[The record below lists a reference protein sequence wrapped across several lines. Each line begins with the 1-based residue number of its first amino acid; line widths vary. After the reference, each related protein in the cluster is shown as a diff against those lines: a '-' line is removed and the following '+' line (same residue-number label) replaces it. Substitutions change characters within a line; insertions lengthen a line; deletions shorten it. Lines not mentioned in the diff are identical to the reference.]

1 MYVSGLQVPSGG
13 VTLNASHEQTT
24 TLAYQMLFSGSGIHH
39 GNAGL
44 QITHDLY
51 INGCFLLLFDTSP
64 DLGFSDGH
72 TSLADS
78 GNMGIELKF
87 DACLKHSITCLLYL
101 LFRLQ
106 TSGASGD
113 AKLAYD
119 KHSITLKINKFN
131 CLLTNIGLLENQLA
145 RYAIAQLDVRSNVT
159 AGNCA
164 NVFVE
169 PTGTL
174 AVVFCM
180 LLFWMN

>member
-1 MYVSGLQVPSGG
+1 MYVSGLQVPYGG

-39 GNAGL
+39 GNAGM

-51 INGCFLLLFDTSP
+51 IKGYFLLLFDISP
-64 DLGFSDGH
+64 DLGFSDGR

-106 TSGASGD
+106 TSGAGGD
-113 AKLAYD
+113 AKLTYD
-119 KHSITLKINKFN
+119 KHSITLKINKLN
-131 CLLTNIGLLENQLA
+131 CLLSNIGLPENQLA
-145 RYAIAQLDVRSNVT
+145 FPDL
-159 AGNCA
+159 
-164 NVFVE
+164 
-169 PTGTL
+169 
-174 AVVFCM
+174 M
-180 LLFWMN
+180 